1 MGKNISENLT
11 SPNHQTIKF
20 DEIEGKN
27 INFSS
32 VKTEVEEEE
41 KNEKYLG
48 LFEGSPD
55 RIESAQTIVTSA
67 DSNSIGY
74 IVSSDRSGYSYSDGD
89 KWSPLKGEPSSLI
102 GAICSSE
109 LENFEKIVAEES
121 KLIEYKPFNITGI
134 GMCNLG
140 NTCFLNVIVQSFMH
154 TVVLL
159 QLLRSIDHVSPCLT
173 YDYEFCVVCIIR
185 ELIDIS
191 IFYGRFFVWPTKIVS
206 QLRNFS
212 SHFNVNKQE
221 DAHEFLQCF
230 LNKLEICCNYL
241 DTKENIV
248 KEAFGGRL
256 VSKLRCCNCGYSSI
270 TREPLIDLSLEIED
284 VDSVSAA
291 MESFTK
297 IEKIEFSCERCKTQG
312 PFEKQLLVDHSPN
325 VVVLHLKRFKYNG
338 LVVQKVEK
346 HVSFSLELDMLLY
359 SNDINNEEIKY
370 DLYAVIVH
378 SGPSISSGHYY
389 NFIRC
394 APNEWYKFD
403 DEKVDYVQEDLV
415 LAEQAYILFYTK
427 RGTAWFSD
435 YIQSHRPFVCLVN
448 PTTTNDANDPTL
460 MPEVNNVED
469 NDSHVLTDQVYCEDQ
484 LQDVKIKQDEK
495 LKDALNCGSH
505 GTSVNEMKRKLKD

>member
-11 SPNHQTIKF
+11 SPNHQTINF

-32 VKTEVEEEE
+32 MKTEVEEEE

-48 LFEGSPD
+48 LFEVSPD
-55 RIESAQTIVTSA
+55 QIESAQTIITSA

-74 IVSSDRSGYSYSDGD
+74 IVSSDRSGYSCSDGD
-89 KWSPLKGEPSSLI
+89 KWSPLKGESSSLI

-109 LENFEKIVAEES
+109 LENFEKVVAEES
-121 KLIEYKPFNITGI
+121 KLIEYKPFKITGI
-134 GMCNLG
+134 GMRNLG

-159 QLLRSIDHVSPCLT
+159 QLLRSIDHVSPCL
-173 YDYEFCVVCIIR
+173 
-185 ELIDIS
+185 
-191 IFYGRFFVWPTKIVS
+191 
-206 QLRNFS
+206 NFS

-297 IEKIEFSCERCKTQG
+297 IEKIDFSCERCKTQG
-312 PFEKQLLVDHSPN
+312 TFEKQLLIDHSPN

-359 SNDINNEEIKY
+359 SNDINNEQIEY

-389 NFIRC
+389 NFTRC

-403 DEKVDYVQEDLV
+403 DEKVYYVQEDLV
-415 LAEQAYILFYTK
+415 LAEEAYILFYTK

-435 YIQSHRPFVCLVN
+435 YIQSHRPFLCLVN
-448 PTTTNDANDPTL
+448 PTTTNDSNEPTL

-469 NDSHVLTDQVYCEDQ
+469 NDSHDQVYCEDQ
-484 LQDVKIKQDEK
+484 LQDVKIKKDEK